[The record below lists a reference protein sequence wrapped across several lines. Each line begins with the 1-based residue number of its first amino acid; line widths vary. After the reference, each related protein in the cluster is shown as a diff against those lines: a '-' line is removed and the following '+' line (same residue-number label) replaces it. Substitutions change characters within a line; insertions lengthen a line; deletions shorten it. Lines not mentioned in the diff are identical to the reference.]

1 MDEEDAVMG
10 TIALVSDVGLF
21 TPCERPFNESRQL
34 LSISPNPLLCG
45 QLGRQPGVDFLWVL
59 PLPRSEPMVS
69 PLPYAC

>member
-34 LSISPNPLLCG
+34 LSISPKPPALWSAG
-45 QLGRQPGVDFLWVL
+45 QAAG
-59 PLPRSEPMVS
+59 S
-69 PLPYAC
+69 